1 MTIIRIGLDAS
12 KHVFQVHGV
21 DDAERPVLRRQVRR
35 SALEKFFAKLAPT
48 RIGIEACGASHYGAR
63 VLRGLGH
70 EVVLLP
76 PQHLKPYVK
85 RGKNDAIAAICAAMS
100 RGPSAHGL
108 VPWAGMRFVPVK
120 SAESQA
126 GLMVLRVR
134 ELLVKQRTMLIN
146 AIRGHAAE
154 FGVTAAQ
161 GPVKVSELLQRVHAE
176 ETGVPAQAREM
187 LSLLAGQLDAVEAR
201 LKTLEGQLPAV
212 HKANPASQCLA
223 TIPGVGPIGAVS
235 FALRAPDPKAFRSGR
250 HFAAWLGL
258 TPRQNATGG
267 RHRLGRISREGDQTP
282 RKPLVLGATAV
293 IKQANPRV
301 KPAGQGPTGRTSP
314 WLLQLLARRP
324 KKLAAVALANKA
336 CPGAGRGWP
345 ASSGP

>member
-1 MTIIRIGLDAS
+1 MTIIRIGLDTS

-21 DDAERPVLRRQVRR
+21 DDAEQPVLRRQARR

-48 RIGIEACGASHYGAR
+48 RIGIDACGASHYGAR

-76 PQHLKPYVK
+76 PQHIKPYVK
-85 RGKNDAIAAICAAMS
+85 RGKNDAIDAAAICAAMS
-100 RGPSAHGL
+100 RP
-108 VPWAGMRFVPVK
+108 GMRFVPVK

-154 FGVTAAQ
+154 FGVTAAK

-201 LKTLEGQLPAV
+201 LKTLEGQLLAV

-267 RHRLGRISREGDQTP
+267 RHRLGRISREGDQTL
-282 RKPLVLGATAV
+282 RKLLVLGATAV
-293 IKQANPRV
+293 IRCA
-301 KPAGQGPTGRTSP
+301 KPGRTSP